1 MSDFM
6 RAIVEESDRFI
17 RAIQASEPDA
27 RVPTCPDWDSDDLL
41 WHLSEVHA
49 FWAGILRDGALTDEE
64 CEAVESSKPERPADR
79 SSTIELFRDQ
89 TTALVA
95 ELDKRQDAEPA
106 WFWLDTAKTVGATRR
121 MQAHEALMHRVDA
134 ELTAGIDSAAI
145 DPELAADGIA
155 HAVEVMWA
163 WWGTLPGFEF
173 RPVAGVVELQ
183 ASDLG
188 RAWQLQPGRWVG
200 VGQSGTAYDEPGAVL
215 TSGAGAR
222 ATVTGSAE
230 QIDRWLWSRGAEPE
244 TTGDE
249 ASLAALREV
258 RSQGMQ

>member
-27 RVPTCPDWDSDDLL
+27 RVPTCPDWNSDDLL

-49 FWAGILRDGALTDEE
+49 FWAGILRDGALTDED
-64 CEAVESSKPERPADR
+64 CEAVEAAKPGRPADR
-79 SSTIELFRDQ
+79 GATIDLFLDQ
-89 TTALVA
+89 TRALVT
-95 ELDKRQDAEPA
+95 ELDKRRDSDPA
-106 WFWLDTAKTVGATRR
+106 WFWLETARTVGSTRR

-134 ELTAGIDSAAI
+134 ELVADLDSAAI
-145 DPELAADGIA
+145 DPELAADGIG

-163 WWGTLPGFEF
+163 WWGTLPGFGL

-183 ASDLG
+183 ASDLD

-200 VGQSGTAYDEPGAVL
+200 VGQSGTSYYEPGVVL

-230 QIDRWLWSRGAEPE
+230 HLDRWLWNRGPEPDMS
-244 TTGDE
+244 GDE

-258 RSQGMQ
+258 QSQGMQ